1 MTFLPGHI
9 KEQREM
15 FVSGHTGTSM
25 FHVSALVTIVFM
37 LSAQRQLLPFLPP
50 CIRPPELPT
59 PGLQLAASVTADALL
74 VIIPSLLTLTVLKD
88 HLTITFILLAAILT
102 TTATLATL
110 NTSGPYLLNSSSW
123 PLSPPSVTD
132 SVITF
137 RALLMLLTCTAILAV
152 DFDIF
157 PRNYAKTERYGTSL
171 MDLGVGM
178 FVIANTA
185 SQFGSSR
192 IRTAGARKTH
202 VSIQRFSRKLL
213 PLLVLAIG
221 RLLLTKVTNYQE
233 HSSEYGVHWNFF
245 FTLAAVLSL
254 ARLFPTPIR
263 HHPSQLPPGFFR
275 SLTPPV
281 LLLIGYQAWLSCM
294 GGSEWVLSD
303 DREATSLISLNKEG
317 ICSTVGYLSLY
328 LISLHFGTFLNS
340 SYSAIRS
347 AHGPLF
353 AIVNQ
358 LLPLDLFLWLVTLVA
373 HQYIEQTSRRSCN
386 LAFVCWSLAQG
397 VHAILIGELTCRSPS
412 LVFRAIA
419 RFMLPTFLMANVGT
433 GLVNITMDTL
443 SQPPLTAIAINAT
456 YLAANEIES
465 QRPRVAYLCRFS
477 AFEKAHRL
485 DPTCKGR
492 GVRQFKTALLERL
505 ERDNP
510 ITLEKR
516 QRSSDAREI
525 ASFYQQYYQNYVK
538 AMDDAENVDRAELA
552 RAYQTAGVL
561 FEVLCAINQTEKS
574 ELAPEVMEAGQR
586 VVERKAE
593 YVAFNILPL
602 DPSSAKQPIM
612 QLPEVVAAMGG
623 VTNVSGLPILW
634 EVPPGQKLKQFD
646 SLDWLRFVFA
656 FQKDNVRNQREHLV
670 LLLANAHISLKSPRP
685 EPLEELDN
693 RAVEKVLEGLIKNY
707 RSWCRY
713 IKCKSNVIMDPG
725 LTPIQQQQ
733 RKVLFTALFLL
744 VWGEAANL
752 RFMPEC
758 LCYIYHNMAAELLA
772 VLRGKGPEAKQRLP
786 AYGREAE
793 GFLRYVVTPVYDVA
807 SKEAQA
813 AVGGAAHSSW
823 RNYDDLNEFFWS
835 KNCFELGWPWNASSP
850 FFAGPA
856 PNLHAGSFK
865 GAVNCCPLP
874 GSERMGKE
882 GFVEHRTCLHL
893 FRDFDRMWAFFI
905 CCLQAMIIMAWN
917 PPWYST
923 FTSIDKFRK
932 VTSIFITLA
941 GIYFLKSLTDVFLSI
956 GLYRTQ
962 PWTSSLRLLL
972 KAIWFAGWF
981 VVLAISYSMAV
992 TDATGIVST
1001 VQGWIGV
1008 TGSPNVYFAVCV
1020 LYLVPYVLALGLWI
1034 MPCIHRFLENSNWMI
1049 FRVILWWSQPAEY
1062 VGRGMQE
1069 SQVTILNYT
1078 LFWVVL
1084 IAAKLVFSFKF
1095 QIEPLVAPTDQIM
1108 ATTNVVYSWH
1118 KLIPTDLNIF
1128 AVITLWAPIILVY
1141 FMDTQIWYAVMS
1153 TLLGGI
1159 TGAFQ
1164 RLGEIRNLKML
1175 RQRFRSLPGAFN
1187 ANLVPAQRLQR
1198 SAFSLARTYR
1208 EPDKNTKEAAR
1219 FAQLWNEVIVS
1230 FREEDLISNREMDLM
1245 MVPYSSGDLSIVQWP
1260 PFLLASKVPRAVEMA
1275 VKGAKGRDSDVWHRI
1290 SADSYMRFA
1299 VEEAFATLQH
1309 ILTTLLIGENEKFVV
1324 NGLLKEVKRNI
1335 DNGTLF
1341 TVLRMK
1347 ALPAFITSVV
1357 ELVQLLADIA
1367 EADGVKK
1374 TAGRPATPGTAG
1386 TGNTPGGGGGGGSPD
1401 GKGKGKEKEEAGSSK
1416 GNGGG
1421 KVAGSQEEKDRKSA
1435 LIRGLQDLF
1444 EVFTCDLISQTMR
1457 EAMSAHG
1464 GPLSEARTV
1473 QLFAAAGGAKNQGA
1487 GRVGVLYPPPKTPA
1501 WCEQVKRFLLL
1512 LTCREA
1518 AMDVPTNPEARR
1530 RICFFTN
1537 SLFMDMPHAPR
1548 VRFMPS
1554 FSVLTPYYSE
1564 DVMYGARQLNE
1575 ENEDG
1580 VSILFYLQKI
1590 YPEEWSNFLERMGCE
1605 SEEELV
1611 ARENGDRELR
1621 AWASNRGQTLWRT
1634 VRGMMYYKR
1643 AMELQAFL
1651 DISTDQEFSAGYRAL
1666 KQAARKGDV
1675 SSRATW
1681 KQIEAVTDLKFTYVV
1696 ACQLY
1701 GQQKQA
1707 GDQRAADIFELMKTH
1722 DALRVA
1728 YIDEVE
1734 VEEKGRVCKEYFSV
1748 LVKVSRGVEQEIYR
1762 VRLPGQAKLGEGK
1775 PENQNAAIIFT
1786 RGEALQ
1792 AIDMNQDNYLEEAF
1806 KMRNL
1811 LQEFGG
1817 GEGVLSKCMGSRP
1830 PTILGVREHIFT
1842 GSVSSLGWFM
1852 SCQESSFVTIGQRI
1866 LAWPL
1871 KVRFHYGH
1879 PDVFDRLFHITRG
1892 GVSKASRG
1900 INLSEDIYAGINSTL
1915 RRGAVTHHEY
1925 IQVGKGRDVGLNQ
1938 ISLFEAKVANGNGE
1952 QALSRD
1958 IYRVGS
1964 RFDFMRSLSAY
1975 FTTVGFY
1982 VSSVIVVLTVYAFL
1996 YGRVYLSLSG
2006 VGRSL
2011 MNNANISGSD
2021 SLQSALSSQALVQ
2034 LGLLMALPMLME
2046 MGLERGFR
2054 TAMVDFIL
2062 MQLQLASVFFT
2073 FSLGTKAHFFVR
2085 TIMHGGA
2092 KYRPTGRGFVVRHE
2106 KFAENYRL
2114 FARSHFTVAL
2124 EFLLMLIVIAIYGE
2138 SMSSSNGLSYF
2149 LVTFSMWFLCL
2160 SWLFAPF
2167 VFNPS
2172 AFEWQKVV
2180 EDWEDWNRWIG
2191 AYGGIGV
2198 KGDRSWESWWEE
2210 EQEHLVHTGWVGRL
2224 VEVVLSLRF
2233 LIYQYGMVY
2242 TLDVNNGS
2250 TSLLIYGISWLV
2262 VLGLL
2267 IVFKVVSMSS
2277 RRFGADL
2284 QLLFRIIKAVTF
2296 CCLVIALALI
2306 IGLTSFTWRDLF
2318 ACILAAIPTGW
2329 FMLQVAQA
2337 IRPIIPSSM
2346 WDSVK
2351 GLAVLYEYLFGL
2363 ILFIPIAVLA
2373 WFPFVSEFQTRLLFN
2388 QAFSRGLQISRI
2400 LAGKKKA

>member
-1 MTFLPGHI
+1 
-9 KEQREM
+9 
-15 FVSGHTGTSM
+15 M
-25 FHVSALVTIVFM
+25 FHVSALVTIVFVSASPPAACLNLLC
-37 LSAQRQLLPFLPP
+37 LSTASASLHRYVTTTPPHHQISLHFLATNGDALRAAPATAVP
-50 CIRPPELPT
+50 ATLHKTSR
-59 PGLQLAASVTADALL
+59 GLQLAASVTADALL

-110 NTSGPYLLNSSSW
+110 NTTGPYLLNSSSW

-358 LLPLDLFLWLVTLVA
+358 LLPLDLFLCRIPSSLSPYPLLPPCPLLPPVLSLPTTVLLSPHPLVSLPGYSHRGA
-373 HQYIEQTSRRSCN
+373 HLS
-386 LAFVCWSLAQG
+386 LSLACLPSHCSL
-397 VHAILIGELTCRSPS
+397 HAPHLSNGE
-412 LVFRAIA
+412 
-419 RFMLPTFLMANVGT
+419 
-433 GLVNITMDTL
+433 
-443 SQPPLTAIAINAT
+443 
-456 YLAANEIES
+456 
-465 QRPRVAYLCRFS
+465 CRFS

-1034 MPCIHRFLENSNWMI
+1034 MPCIHRRGTVMVGGMDEGQGMCWM
-1049 FRVILWWSQPAEY
+1049 PAEY

-1374 TAGRPATPGTAG
+1374 TAGRPATPGSAG
-1386 TGNTPGGGGGGGSPD
+1386 TG
-1401 GKGKGKEKEEAGSSK
+1401 K
-1416 GNGGG
+1416 
-1421 KVAGSQEEKDRKSA
+1421 
-1435 LIRGLQDLF
+1435 
-1444 EVFTCDLISQTMR
+1444 
-1457 EAMSAHG
+1457 
-1464 GPLSEARTV
+1464 ARTV

-1707 GDQRAADIFELMKTH
+1707 GDQRAVDIFELMKTH

-2092 KYRPTGRGFVVRHE
+2092 KYRPTGRGFVVRHD

-2138 SMSSSNGLSYF
+2138 STSSSNGLSYF

-2233 LIYQYGMVY
+2233 LIYQYGIVY

-2306 IGLTSFTWRDLF
+2306 IGLTSFTWGDLF

>member
-1 MTFLPGHI
+1 
-9 KEQREM
+9 
-15 FVSGHTGTSM
+15 
-25 FHVSALVTIVFM
+25 
-37 LSAQRQLLPFLPP
+37 
-50 CIRPPELPT
+50 
-59 PGLQLAASVTADALL
+59 
-74 VIIPSLLTLTVLKD
+74 
-88 HLTITFILLAAILT
+88 
-102 TTATLATL
+102 
-110 NTSGPYLLNSSSW
+110 
-123 PLSPPSVTD
+123 
-132 SVITF
+132 
-137 RALLMLLTCTAILAV
+137 
-152 DFDIF
+152 
-157 PRNYAKTERYGTSL
+157 

-456 YLAANEIES
+456 YLCVLFSGAFEMVPPTLSEIEPYLRAANEIES

-2233 LIYQYGMVY
+2233 LIYQYGI
-2242 TLDVNNGS
+2242 
-2250 TSLLIYGISWLV
+2250 IYGISWLV